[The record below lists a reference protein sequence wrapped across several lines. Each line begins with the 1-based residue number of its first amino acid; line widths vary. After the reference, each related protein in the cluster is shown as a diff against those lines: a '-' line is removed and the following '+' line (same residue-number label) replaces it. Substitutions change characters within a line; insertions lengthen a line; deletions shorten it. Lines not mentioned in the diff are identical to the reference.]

1 MWIDM
6 WQLGRWSTDGWCIF
20 SSDTQMPIKDQY
32 ATARLM
38 VIDLAQAMC
47 TAWTRAIV
55 WSNTWRSCT
64 LRLFDLCA
72 VPSPHRLI
80 SVRGIYT
87 VIIIRHSSAFRVPAL
102 GAPNSYGTLLSQEGV
117 SAVLMTE
124 RICSMTSCVPNLAG
138 CGPVDQGFVRRYMTV
153 RIPM

>member
-1 MWIDM
+1 MVYL
-6 WQLGRWSTDGWCIF
+6 QFGY
-20 SSDTQMPIKDQY
+20 QMPIKDRY
-32 ATARLM
+32 ATAHFM

-47 TAWTRAIV
+47 MAWTRAIV
-55 WSNTWRSCT
+55 WSNAWHSCT

-87 VIIIRHSSAFRVPAL
+87 VIIVCHSSAFRVPAL
-102 GAPNSYGTLLSQEGV
+102 GAPKSYGTLLSQEGV
-117 SAVLMTE
+117 SAVLMME
-124 RICSMTSCVPNLAG
+124 HICLMTSCIPNLVG
-138 CGPVDQGFVRRYMTV
+138 CRPVDQGFVRHYMTV

>member
-6 WQLGRWSTDGWCIF
+6 WQLGWWSTDGWCIF
-20 SSDTQMPIKDQY
+20 SSDTQMLIKDQY

-55 WSNTWRSCT
+55 WSNTWCSCT
-64 LRLFDLCA
+64 LRLCT

-87 VIIIRHSSAFRVPAL
+87 VIIVRHSSAFRVLAL

-124 RICSMTSCVPNLAG
+124 HICSMTSRVPNLVG
-138 CGPVDQGFVRRYMTV
+138 CRPVDQGFVHHYMTV